1 LLPDQ
6 KASWRSKFGRILK
19 IDQQGVRMRS
29 RSLSDALRVAALIA
43 AAALTTG
50 ASCARDGAARPGA
63 AISENALTIVSGDR
77 EHRFRIELARSDE
90 ERAQGLMF
98 RTELADDAGMLFDF
112 GPDPRPVSMW
122 MKNTLIP
129 LDMAFIAEGGRIA
142 RIAAM
147 STPRSLTSIPSGE
160 DVVAVLEVR
169 GGRFAELGV
178 REGDLVRHPLF
189 KN

>member
-1 LLPDQ
+1 
-6 KASWRSKFGRILK
+6 
-19 IDQQGVRMRS
+19 MRFEFSPVS
-29 RSLSDALRVAALIA
+29 RAFRVMLAFAAL
-43 AAALTTG
+43 ALATG
-50 ASCARDGAARPGA
+50 ASCARDGASSPA
-63 AISENALTIVSGDR
+63 AASEEILTIVSGER
-77 EHRFRIELARSDE
+77 EHRFRIELARSEE

-112 GPDPRPVSMW
+112 GPEPRPVSMW

-147 STPRSLTSIPSGE
+147 TTPRSLASIPSGE

-178 REGDLVRHPLF
+178 REGDIVRHPMF
-189 KN
+189 RQ